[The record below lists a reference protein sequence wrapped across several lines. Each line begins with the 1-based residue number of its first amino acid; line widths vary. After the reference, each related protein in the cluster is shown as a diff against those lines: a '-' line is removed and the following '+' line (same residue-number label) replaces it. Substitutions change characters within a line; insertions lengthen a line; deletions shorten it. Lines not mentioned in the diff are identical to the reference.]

1 MKIFG
6 FIWLE
11 EIVEKLAAKHQVAPE
26 EVEQVFDNQPRVKRM
41 NKGHFR
47 GEDVYRVLG
56 QTDTGRYLVIF
67 FIHKLTREA
76 MILSAPDMDDKERK
90 SYAREEVSDTG
101 CLTREFCHAG
111 GVLGILGCAQQCR
124 LRS

>member
-1 MKIFG
+1 MKIVG

-11 EIVEKLAAKHQVAPE
+11 EIVEKLATKHEVVPE
-26 EVEQVFDNQPRVKRM
+26 EVEQVFDNQPGIKRM

-56 QTDTGRYLVIF
+56 QTNAGRYLVIF

-76 MILSAPDMDDKERK
+76 MILSARDMDSKERK
-90 SYAREEVSDTG
+90 SYAR
-101 CLTREFCHAG
+101 
-111 GVLGILGCAQQCR
+111 
-124 LRS
+124 